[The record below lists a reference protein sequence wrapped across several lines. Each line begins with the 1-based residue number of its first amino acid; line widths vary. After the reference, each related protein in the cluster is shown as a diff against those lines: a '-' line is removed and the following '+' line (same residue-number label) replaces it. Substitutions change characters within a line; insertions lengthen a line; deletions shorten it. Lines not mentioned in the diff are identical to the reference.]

1 MLLVSPRIY
10 RDLLIREE
18 KPDSSLDLNSDRD
31 LVLSIDG
38 SYRAPSGV
46 AAFAVIKSSKTTP
59 PRLVSKGIHSFEENK
74 AQSRSEVAEFAGYRA
89 ALSYCSMLSGLTSR
103 KILIE
108 TDCIDVERIYEI
120 AMKKVTG
127 KDISA
132 SDKRFLKGIPSK
144 QKAPLST
151 LPDRAYRVEALNEQ
165 IEILRKFHSK
175 KLLGSFKVVH
185 KNRRSTTGMTFADN
199 FAAGLTLSEATKQ
212 KVSRSKIQEANLYR
226 YVSHSKE
233 FYENLLNF
241 FEDSKEL
248 LSSPREK
255 GWGNVLEERKKET
268 RRSLVTF
275 TEQER
280 ALMKGLF
287 KKEHKGAH
295 KNFAISY
302 LLDLPLYGKLDL
314 VDLFFDED
322 SYNNTNSPEYRA
334 LSEAYSKIRAYLDFY
349 SHVKAPVLNSD
360 TKKASEEISDTKKVE
375 IKGVTVSPGYRYQG
389 AS

>member
-38 SYRAPSGV
+38 SYRSPSGI
-46 AAFAVIKSSKTTP
+46 AAFAVIKSSRSTT
-59 PRLVSKGIHSFEENK
+59 PRLVSKGVYSFKENK

-89 ALSYCSMLSGLTSR
+89 AISYCSMLSDLTSR

-108 TDCIDVERIYEI
+108 TDCIGVERIYDI
-120 AMKKVTG
+120 ALKKVTG

-132 SDKRFLKGIPSK
+132 SDKRFLKGTPSK
-144 QKAPLST
+144 QKAPLNT
-151 LPDRAYRVEALNEQ
+151 LPDRSYRLEALNEQ
-165 IEILRKFHSK
+165 VEILKKFHSK
-175 KLLGSFKVVH
+175 KLLGNFRVVH
-185 KNRRSTTGMTFADN
+185 KSRRSTVGMVFADN

-212 KVSRSKIQEANLYR
+212 RVSRSKVQEANLYR

-233 FYENLLNF
+233 FYESLLSF

-255 GWGNVLEERKKET
+255 AWRNVLEKRKKKT
-268 RRSLVTF
+268 RLSLVPF

-280 ALMKGLF
+280 ALMNGLF
-287 KKEHKGAH
+287 KKEHKGTH

-302 LLDLPLYGKLDL
+302 LLDLPHYGKSDL
-314 VDLFFDED
+314 LDLFFDED
-322 SYNNTNSPEYRA
+322 SYSDTNSPEHKA
-334 LSEAYSKIRAYLDFY
+334 LLEAYGKIRSYLDFY
-349 SHVKAPVLNSD
+349 SHVKAPVLD
-360 TKKASEEISDTKKVE
+360 SDTKKVE
-375 IKGVTVSPGYRYQG
+375 LKGVTVIPDYRH
-389 AS
+389 